1 MVSSSALGPSKGG
14 GWKPFRHFFYRSFP
28 SWSEALH
35 AKRRK
40 GLQSKWE
47 GSRVLECQTEQDRIF
62 WKKVL
67 GQKTQGT
74 FWELDAGDGTTGSH
88 GICLEESHGW
98 KGVLREERKRPAEY
112 ARKVRHSSVLEEG
125 PENFNSLIQKVPA
138 PDLIILRNKAR
149 LVDVVHII
157 LNGGVDPKWL
167 VIESAQSDVET
178 ARLMRS
184 AGYRM
189 IWAFHDDE
197 YYQRSRP

>member
-1 MVSSSALGPSKGG
+1 MLK
-14 GWKPFRHFFYRSFP
+14 KIKRIIYRFLPAGSNSF
-28 SWSEALH
+28 H

-40 GLQSKWE
+40 GFQSKWRGE
-47 GSRVLECQTEQDRIF
+47 EVLECQAEQDRIF
-62 WKKVL
+62 WEKVL

-98 KGVLREERKRPAEY
+98 KGVLREEKKRPAEY

-149 LVDVVHII
+149 LVDVVHKI
-157 LNGGVDPKWL
+157 LNGRVTPRWL